1 MYVHVGYD
9 IVYFFIYIPGI
20 CVYFE
25 EETDTPVTK
34 KRLELRGYQKELAEK
49 GVEGKN
55 CVIVAPTGSGKTHV
69 AMYISQ
75 VCLTINKYF
84 G

>member
-1 MYVHVGYD
+1 MAD
-9 IVYFFIYIPGI
+9 LTI
-20 CVYFE
+20 
-25 EETDTPVTK
+25 TK
-34 KRLELRGYQKELAEK
+34 ERLKLRGYQQELAEK

-75 VCLTINKYF
+75 VCVTTN
-84 G
+84 